1 MKHSFRAWFLTVTT
15 IFLLFAV
22 AFFTYAWF
30 TSNRA
35 VSTNSA
41 TARTGEE
48 KLELQ
53 LSSTGGS
60 SFQDSQSASITQVN
74 KTDAGYLLP
83 VSTKDLENFVYSP
96 FTDSG
101 MASSFKQ
108 VQNEEYYYHG
118 RIYIRAAGENLD
130 AGSTMK
136 LYLDQ
141 SDGILGEKV
150 SGEMLNAARLGLVF
164 DGDYSSEVILKLSDS
179 QNTSKQQV
187 YNTVINGQTLGK
199 DQVLS
204 YRNGKIEA
212 VSDPAAAVSSYT
224 VSFTDDSVEV
234 PDRTL
239 LTMQFNKIY
248 TVDVYFYIEGCDPD
262 CSNDIQ
268 YSTADLQLGFY
279 GVLGQKES

>member
-15 IFLLFAV
+15 IFLLLAV